1 MQYMTSLAHTSP
13 DFGFDSFRWFGPVMM
28 IINISVLVLYPVL
41 LCCLAVGWMRA
52 ITCGVSYKNYCSLRD
67 EWKLV
72 FCCLAQMLGIS
83 LWWYILTALLG
94 ILGLVSFYLLSFALP
109 QAFVDTSIL
118 AFSNIPSILT
128 AFLIITLFP
137 FVFLAPSFL
146 YFPAKANGIVISSNL
161 GRKIFKGLSLNFF
174 GATILALLPFAM
186 LFFLYFM
193 GLEFLYQPIG
203 SWGFHMF
210 GVFIVF
216 GSVLINFLMTLI
228 FCGVLSGYYLWIRKH
243 RMKSERAQTKVPDDP
258 FSDEGWEGPMWEDV
272 R

>member
-52 ITCGVSYKNYCSLRD
+52 ITRGVSYKNYCSLRD

-72 FCCLAQMLGIS
+72 FCCSAQMLGIS

-94 ILGLVSFYLLSFALP
+94 ILGLASFYLLSFVLP
-109 QAFVDTSIL
+109 QAFLDTAIL

-128 AFLIITLFP
+128 AFLVITLFP
-137 FVFLAPSFL
+137 LVFLASSFL

-161 GRKIFKGLSLNFF
+161 GRKIFKGLSLNFVV
-174 GATILALLPFAM
+174 ATALALLPFGI
-186 LFFLYFM
+186 LYFISLNFLHHSIVWGIQVF
-193 GLEFLYQPIG
+193 GLLNAFLAV
-203 SWGFHMF
+203 FTNF
-210 GVFIVF
+210 FIVF
-216 GSVLINFLMTLI
+216 I

-243 RMKSERAQTKVPDDP
+243 RMKSERPQTKVPDDP